1 MLKRNINLGISY
13 EDIYDKLKIY
23 NDDDDVDD
31 DDDDVSPFR
40 NLWKYWR
47 QVWDYMLWDM
57 GWDKAILLF
66 C

>member
-1 MLKRNINLGISY
+1 MLKRNIKLGISY

-23 NDDDDVDD
+23 NGDDD

-47 QVWDYMLWDM
+47 QVWDYMLWDT